1 MVGWHHELNGHD
13 FGLILGDIEYREGS
27 HAAVLEMKESDIT
40 EELNNNSNLL

>member
-1 MVGWHHELNGHD
+1 MDGITNSMDMSLVEFWV
-13 FGLILGDIEYREGS
+13 ILKYREGS